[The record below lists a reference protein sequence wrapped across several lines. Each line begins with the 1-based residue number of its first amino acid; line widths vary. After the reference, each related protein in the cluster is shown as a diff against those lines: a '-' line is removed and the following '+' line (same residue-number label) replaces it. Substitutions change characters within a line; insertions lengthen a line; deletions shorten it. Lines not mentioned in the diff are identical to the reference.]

1 MHFLKSFKKT
11 LFFERFIN
19 LSNNSRKHFS
29 FNKLFIN
36 EFKTKTNLISKPF
49 EINNRKTFGLISSKN
64 ILLNRWFNS
73 VTNKA
78 NNLIKFNQNENECAL
93 NIIELTI
100 NQENHKLD
108 QNIDKNIDKN
118 TTNIYNQFMNTSIES
133 LENFNLIIN
142 KLIEILDKLS
152 LDQLTNVLESM
163 TLWSIVKNPMEPN
176 FYRLWSK
183 IDEHLTKRLAA
194 VSFHNNQIIAQNLRI
209 AKQWYK
215 LNVGRISK
223 FNRLLIQKLNSPD
236 LQLNKSQFLHLMF
249 YLNLQ
254 REIDEKTKPH
264 LMNRLEIL
272 INEMSLDEIGVI
284 CMTFFKTQTKLSPNI
299 IPIII
304 SRAINEISDQTNNV
318 IRTSIL
324 KAIRFSHH
332 FRHNE
337 DIQKLINKLKVLNNS
352 ELTLTHLLTLSMEAS
367 VYDKVLLNET
377 VSKLCKNPDSFRA
390 KDVERILLCLANF
403 NHSID
408 SKELKFIC
416 ENISNRN
423 DVVTYPWYLLTI
435 VAHLCIF
442 QFYPKD
448 LIERCFEKK
457 FLEKIQ
463 SKFWVNIEK
472 IIKI

>member
-11 LFFERFIN
+11 LFCERFIN
-19 LSNNSRKHFS
+19 LSNNSRKYFS

-36 EFKTKTNLISKPF
+36 EFKTKTNSISKPF
-49 EINNRKTFGLISSKN
+49 EINNRKTLGLISSKN
-64 ILLNRWFNS
+64 VLFNRRFNS
-73 VTNKA
+73 VTNK
-78 NNLIKFNQNENECAL
+78 LIKFNQNENECAL
-93 NIIELTI
+93 NIIELTKSE
-100 NQENHKLD
+100 ENKKLD
-108 QNIDKNIDKN
+108 ENIDKN
-118 TTNIYNQFMNTSIES
+118 TINIYNQFMNISIES
-133 LENFNLIIN
+133 SQNFNLIIN
-142 KLIEILDKLS
+142 ELIQILDKLS

-163 TLWSIVKNPMEPN
+163 TLWPIVKNPMEPN

-183 IDEHLTKRLAA
+183 LDDHLTKRLGS

-215 LNVGRISK
+215 LNVGRISR

-264 LMNRLEIL
+264 LMNRLENL

-304 SRAINEISDQTNNV
+304 SRAINEISNETNNV

-332 FRHNE
+332 FRHN
-337 DIQKLINKLKVLNNS
+337 DNIQKLINKLKVLDNS

-367 VYDKVLLNET
+367 VYDKILMNET
-377 VSKLCKNPDSFRA
+377 VSKICQNPHSFRA
-390 KDVERILLCLANF
+390 KDIERILLCLSNF
-403 NHSID
+403 NHRID

-448 LIERCFEKK
+448 LIERCFEKV
-457 FLEKIQ
+457 FLEKIE
-463 SKFWVNIEK
+463 SKF
-472 IIKI
+472 